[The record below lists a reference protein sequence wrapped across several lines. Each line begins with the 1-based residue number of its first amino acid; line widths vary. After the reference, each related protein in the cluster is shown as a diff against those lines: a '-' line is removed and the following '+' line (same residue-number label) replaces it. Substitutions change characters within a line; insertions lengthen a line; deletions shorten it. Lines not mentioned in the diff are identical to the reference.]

1 MGNNGCAKSL
11 VKWDFQLSRGV
22 PPFFQELH
30 QRLTVHKV
38 LGGGIPLE
46 SLSFGFTGLGL
57 FFEL

>member
-1 MGNNGCAKSL
+1 MGL
-11 VKWDFQLSRGV
+11 PVKEGSSSVLSRTAS
-22 PPFFQELH
+22 E
-30 QRLTVHKV
+30 TVHKV